1 MSADTVFSETVRSE
15 ATQSEKIRF
24 SDERLDEIAKLVKR
38 YPGPQSALMP
48 VLYMAQEDFGYISMD
63 AQKMIAEVLGLRL
76 MQVREVVTFYTMFR
90 EQPCG
95 TYLLEV
101 CTNAGC
107 MLNGANE
114 LVAHMC
120 DTLGIKQGETTPDGL
135 FTVTEVECAG
145 ACAGA
150 PVVQVNNAYH
160 EKVTP
165 DSIDALIAEKRTEA
179 TKK

>member
-1 MSADTVFSETVRSE
+1 MSAEPV
-15 ATQSEKIRF
+15 RF
-24 SDERLDEIAKLVKR
+24 SDARLAEIEALVKR
-38 YPGPQSALMP
+38 YPSAQSALMP

-63 AQKMIAEVLGLRL
+63 AQQMIADLLGLRL

-95 TYLLEV
+95 KYLLEV

-120 DTLGIKQGETTPDGL
+120 DSLSIRVGETTPDGL

-145 ACAGA
+145 ACGGA
-150 PVVQVNNAYH
+150 PVVQVNNIYH
-160 EKVTP
+160 EKATP
-165 DSIDALIAEKRTEA
+165 ESMDALIAEARAEGGES
-179 TKK
+179 

>member
-1 MSADTVFSETVRSE
+1 MSAVNHQFSE
-15 ATQSEKIRF
+15 A
-24 SDERLDEIAKLVKR
+24 RLAEIAALTKR
-38 YPGPQSALMP
+38 YPGNRSAVIP
-48 VLYMAQEDFGYISMD
+48 VLHMAQEDFGYLSMELQQHVAD
-63 AQKMIAEVLGLRL
+63 TLGLRL

-90 EQPCG
+90 EQPSG
-95 TYLLEV
+95 EYRLEV

-120 DTLGIKQGETTPDGL
+120 ETLGIKVGETTPDGL
-135 FTVTEVECAG
+135 FTLTEVECAG

-150 PVVQVNNAYH
+150 PVVQVNNVYH

-165 DSIDALIAEKRTEA
+165 ESMDALI
-179 TKK
+179 TKMRVKE